1 MKVFIKIISFISYW
15 FFFCFILFILGIVK
29 ANPLFFILISF
40 IFILSQ
46 ILYLYIKKT
55 SIYNLTKYIII
66 NLIIKI
72 IPIIILILFYPI
84 SFNYNDISFG
94 VFILIIYGIVMISFK
109 INPLTSYNRIIN
121 NYIHDNNNDNNKTEV
136 SKAYDYLYNKLK
148 NTINDKNLS

>member
-1 MKVFIKIISFISYW
+1 MKVFIKMISFISYW
-15 FFFCFILFILGIVK
+15 FFFWFILFILGIVK

-72 IPIIILILFYPI
+72 IPLIILILFYPI

-94 VFILIIYGIVMISFK
+94 IFILIIYGAVMILFK

-121 NYIHDNNNDNNKTEV
+121 NYIDNDNNNNTEV
-136 SKAYDYLYNKLK
+136 SKAYDYLYNQLK
-148 NTINDKNLS
+148 NNINDKKICLK